1 MIVCLVDNQPEID
14 GRLSLSVV
22 HDAILGCSRE
32 EEIKAFWPE
41 TYPCSAFRVP
51 CSDLDNGNYFT
62 SGFTTR
68 VCNSEGEWLPPD
80 YSTCSVKATT
90 RSFALIWMTF
100 STTSGTY
107 VLSQLERIKS
117 DVSASVTIT

>member
-1 MIVCLVDNQPEID
+1 M
-14 GRLSLSVV
+14 V
-22 HDAILGCSRE
+22 HDAISGCHGE

-62 SGFTTR
+62 SGLATR
-68 VCNSEGEWLPPD
+68 VCNLEGEWLPPD
-80 YSTCSVKATT
+80 YSTCSVKAATG
-90 RSFALIWMTF
+90 SFALMWMTF

-117 DVSASVTIT
+117 DVSTTRTIT